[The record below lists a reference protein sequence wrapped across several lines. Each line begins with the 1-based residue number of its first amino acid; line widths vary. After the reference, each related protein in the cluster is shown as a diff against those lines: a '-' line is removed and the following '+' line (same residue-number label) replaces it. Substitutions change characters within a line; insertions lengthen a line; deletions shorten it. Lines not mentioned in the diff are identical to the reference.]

1 MTARLPPNAAVSLA
15 SLAVVWC
22 LTLYDGP
29 RRLFRDAD
37 TGWHIR
43 TGESILKD
51 GRPPYA
57 DPYSFSRPRAPW
69 FAWEWGADVLTAL
82 AHRAAGL
89 PGVAWLY
96 AMAIG
101 ASALLWFELHWAAG
115 SSFLLALLGFPIAIS
130 TAQLHWLARPHVFG
144 WLLLIGTI
152 LWCERG
158 PRRWWIAPVLG
169 AVWANVHASFFLAP
183 VVLAVYRRW
192 TLAALALAG
201 SFVNPYGWRL
211 HEHTIR
217 YLTNGELLQRIAEFQ
232 TFNFQA
238 DGAGWILA
246 GLLVCA
252 AGAAFALVQKRYSRA
267 IVIALFVLVAL
278 RSARGLPVLAVC
290 VLPLAVAS
298 ISTWTR
304 RAYPRFESFFRYS
317 DNLRAI
323 DRTLGGR
330 WALVP
335 VTLLAAFLVRG
346 AEFPAS
352 EFPVAAA
359 RAIPETARLF
369 APDKFGG
376 YLIYATGRPVF
387 FDGRSDFYGV
397 EFMKEYIRMV
407 EVRPGWQSL
416 FDRWNFT
423 HALVPPDAPLLAAL
437 EARGWKRMT
446 ADPAAVLLEK

>member
-1 MTARLPPNAAVSLA
+1 MSLA

-43 TGESILKD
+43 TGESILNT
-51 GRPPYA
+51 GHPPHA
-57 DPYSFSRPRAPW
+57 DPYSFSRPGAPW
-69 FAWEWGADVLTAL
+69 FAWEWGADVVTAL

-89 PGVAWLY
+89 SGVAWLY

-101 ASALLWFELHWAAG
+101 ASTLLWFELHWTAG
-115 SSFLLALLGFPIAIS
+115 SSFLPALISFPIAIA

-144 WLLLIGTI
+144 WLFLAATV
-152 LWCERG
+152 LWCERS

-169 AVWANVHASFFLAP
+169 MAWANVHASFFLAP
-183 VVLAVYRRW
+183 VVLAIYGRW
-192 TLAALALAG
+192 TLATLALAG
-201 SFVNPYGWRL
+201 SLANPYGWRL
-211 HEHTIR
+211 HEHTVR
-217 YLTNGELLQRIAEFQ
+217 YLTNGELLRRIAEFQ
-232 TFNFQA
+232 TFHFQA
-238 DGAGWILA
+238 EGAGWILA

-252 AGAAFALVQKRYSRA
+252 AGAVFALVQKRYSRA
-267 IVIALFVLVAL
+267 ILLALFVVIAL
-278 RSARGLPVLAVC
+278 RSARGLPVLAVAF
-290 VLPLAVAS
+290 LPLAVAS
-298 ISTWTR
+298 ICAWTR

-317 DNLRAI
+317 DNLRLI
-323 DRTLGGR
+323 DRTLDGR
-330 WALVP
+330 WAVLP
-335 VTLLAAFLVRG
+335 VALLALGLVRG
-346 AEFPAS
+346 AEFPAP
-352 EFPVAAA
+352 EFPLTTA
-359 RAIPETARLF
+359 RAIPASARLF

-407 EVRPGWQSL
+407 EVRPGWQAL

-423 HALVPPDAPLLAAL
+423 HALLAPDAPLLAAL
-437 EARGWKRMT
+437 ETRGWRRL
-446 ADPAAVLLEK
+446 AEDAASVLVEK